1 MYATKPAKIRKITTA
16 FQGELF
22 LASFLLLDADLS
34 AFREEGFAEFLVFI
48 VAAVIISP
56 QVTIK
61 FFYLYYIHIACQS
74 PTNRGLNI

>member
-1 MYATKPAKIRKITTA
+1 MA

-22 LASFLLLDADLS
+22 LASLLLLDADPS

-56 QVTIK
+56 QVTNN
-61 FFYLYYIHIACQS
+61 FFTYTIIHIA
-74 PTNRGLNI
+74 